1 MPKITKFR
9 PHLLKLFRENYWLL
23 FSGYGVYTVPQVKP
37 LLARLKT
44 KLLEAL
50 RPEQSGFTPNGSIV
64 DRIIALNTLLQTC
77 REFNK
82 PLWIACRLEVSLH
95 LKSLWLLLSI
105 PDKMVE
111 VLKELST
118 ETCSLCFG
126 RWSTVWVV
134 RSPHW
139 CKAGLHCRNR
149 PLWIWLTGSWT
160 ALSNNVRSVWV
171 SVKKPLRIW
180 TTVCRWSRPSC
191 RNPWDSGGRTPGRG
205 RTSRTPGKL
214 VKNENSARR
223 EAEPEPK
230 ENVNLVNDFVF
241 FGSLISHDGGTEA
254 EILRRIGI
262 AILFHP
268 SWQEH
273 LEFPHTHAIDTTVAG
288 APIQDYECERWT
300 ITQQDALMLSTPC
313 AWGRSSVFHT
323 PGTLLTIQ

>member
-1 MPKITKFR
+1 MCFNFPKLLDRILLYLFRRWSVINVVSNDVTITSSLFGKIYIFLVFSYFLNLYFLSKMPKITKFR

-126 RWSTVWVV
+126 RWSTV
-134 RSPHW
+134 
-139 CKAGLHCRNR
+139 
-149 PLWIWLTGSWT
+149 
-160 ALSNNVRSVWV
+160 
-171 SVKKPLRIW
+171 
-180 TTVCRWSRPSC
+180 
-191 RNPWDSGGRTPGRG
+191 
-205 RTSRTPGKL
+205 
-214 VKNENSARR
+214 
-223 EAEPEPK
+223 
-230 ENVNLVNDFVF
+230 
-241 FGSLISHDGGTEA
+241 
-254 EILRRIGI
+254 
-262 AILFHP
+262 
-268 SWQEH
+268 
-273 LEFPHTHAIDTTVAG
+273 
-288 APIQDYECERWT
+288 
-300 ITQQDALMLSTPC
+300 
-313 AWGRSSVFHT
+313 
-323 PGTLLTIQ
+323 